1 MIGVR
6 EHRVLLA
13 RSWRRHRNACGQ
25 SFARF
30 GGVKGAEQAARDNL
44 SQSGA
49 SSPGYF
55 LSLSI
60 TGLSACDFIHCITSD
75 GGPSFDPKT
84 MAC

>member
-60 TGLSACDFIHCITSD
+60 T
-75 GGPSFDPKT
+75 
-84 MAC
+84 